1 MITGG
6 SPCGFANVVSVPKF
20 DGFGATTGSKRF
32 AVGRNGDA
40 KNRAFMFGAGAEA
53 RAGADVPEHDV
64 FIAATAGEFLAV
76 WRESKRADRT
86 SVAFEIGTR
95 HKAGC
100 HIDDNDGPAIHAQGG
115 VTAVRRNGDATHAG
129 LFPTVGGKEFGCAFF
144 DIPPES
150 VPLLA

>member
-6 SPCGFANVVSVPKF
+6 SPCAFANVVSVPKF

-53 RAGADVPEHDV
+53 RAGASVPEHDFFV
-64 FIAATAGEFLAV
+64 TAAAGEFFAV

-86 SVAFEIGTR
+86 SVAFEIRPR

-100 HIDDNDGPAIHAQGG
+100 DIDDNDGPAIQAQGG
-115 VTAVRRNGDATHAG
+115 VAAVRRNGDATHAG
-129 LFPTVGGKEFGCAFF
+129 LFAAVGRKEFGCAFF
-144 DIPPES
+144 EIPPES
-150 VPLLA
+150 VPLIA